1 MKEVGYHGTCSKYK
15 YSIEAEGFDPAKSK
29 YRSDHW
35 LGQGVYFFDD
45 YEKALWWAGTISA
58 HNGDCGKV
66 IFQSVIEAPEDEVLN
81 LDDNHQLDCFL
92 SELISDWEEIKKSCD
107 GTMPIFENR
116 KFRAVY
122 FDYYKQKNGIS
133 VIISTFQKDIAGYT
147 IKRNP
152 LEKEKQK
159 KLMDIIGIRFKERQI
174 CVSKK
179 ECITL
184 TKMVYDEEDEV
195 V

>member
-1 MKEVGYHGTCSKYK
+1 MKEIAYHGTCSKYK
-15 YSIEAEGFDPAKSK
+15 YSIEKEGFDPVKCK

-45 YEKALWWAGTISA
+45 YEKALWWAGTVSA
-58 HNGDCGKV
+58 QNGNCGKI
-66 IFQSVIEAPEDEVLN
+66 IFQSVIEASDDEVLN
-81 LDDNHQLDCFL
+81 LDDNHQLDNFL
-92 SELISDWEEIKKSCD
+92 SELLNDWGEIKNSCG
-107 GTMPIFENR
+107 GTMPIFESK

-122 FDYYKQKNGIS
+122 FDYYKQKNNIS
-133 VIISTFQKDIAGYT
+133 VIISTFQKDMAGYT

-159 KLMDIIGIRFKERQI
+159 KLMNIIGIRFKERQI

-179 ECITL
+179 ECITS
-184 TKMVYDEEDEV
+184 TKMIYNEEDEV
-195 V
+195 I

>member
-1 MKEVGYHGTCSKYK
+1 MEEKGYHGTCSKYK
-15 YSIEAEGFDPAKSK
+15 YSIETEGFDPAKCK

-45 YEKALWWAGTISA
+45 YEKALWWAGTISDQ
-58 HNGDCGKV
+58 NGNCGKV
-66 IFQSVIEAPEDEVLN
+66 VFQSLIEAPDDEVLN
-81 LDDNHQLDCFL
+81 LDDNHQLDSFL
-92 SELISDWEEIKKSCD
+92 SELFNDWEEIEKSCG
-107 GTMPIFENR
+107 GTMPIFESK

-122 FDYYKQKNGIS
+122 FDYYKHKNGIS

-159 KLMDIIGIRFKERQI
+159 KLMNIIGIRFKERQI

-179 ECITL
+179 ECITS

-195 V
+195 I